1 MGVSASGARA
11 LNSFPFFKRASM
23 PCDLECKE
31 IPMNFEMLHPA
42 DRIVM
47 LMDRIYYHN
56 MTTALGV
63 NLSVRDADG
72 TVWISP
78 GGVDKGNLRREDIM
92 QIKADGSIVG
102 IHRPSAEYPFH
113 LAIYKKR
120 PDIRAV
126 LHAHP
131 STLIAGSLHGL
142 LPDVSILSGI
152 EESMRNVS
160 AVSYEIPG
168 SSALGD
174 KISAEFSR
182 GSDAVVL
189 ERHGV
194 VIGASTVFGAF
205 RFFENLYRC
214 SQIQRNAKM
223 IGGTVRRVCDEDIR
237 RISEKTALGLREFP
251 PAFRSSEE
259 LQARRELC
267 DFIGRAYEKQFIMSG
282 KGSFSCRLS
291 DGSVLITPEWKDG
304 QNPDVEDFVLI
315 SDGKREAGKIPCAT
329 LARHLAIYANDP
341 SVKSVIEATPP
352 CSMAFAITE
361 KTPDIRLL
369 PETYISLRNVRKYSL
384 TSDDETIARDVTA
397 KNPVAIIENDCVLAV
412 GTSLLRSFDKLEMME
427 NSAKILRDALVF
439 GGTPTGIS
447 SEAFGELES
456 AFNL

>member
-47 LMDRIYYHN
+47 LMNRIYYHN

-131 STLIAGSLHGL
+131 PTLIAGSLQGL
-142 LPDVSILSGI
+142 LPDVSILSNV
-152 EESMRNVS
+152 ETSMRNVS

-182 GSDAVVL
+182 GSNAVVL
-189 ERHGV
+189 ERHGI
-194 VIGASTVFGAF
+194 VIGASTLFGAF
-205 RFFENLYRC
+205 QTFETLYIC
-214 SQIQRNAKM
+214 SQIQRNAKV
-223 IGGTVRRVCDEDIR
+223 IGGTIRSVCDEDIR
-237 RISEKTALGLREFP
+237 KISEKTAQDLREFTP
-251 PAFRSSEE
+251 VSRSSEE
-259 LQARRELC
+259 LQARRELR

-282 KGSFSCRLS
+282 RGSFSCRLS
-291 DGSVLITPEWKDG
+291 DGSVLITPEWKDR
-304 QNPDVEDFVLI
+304 QNLDNEDFVLI
-315 SDGKREAGKIPCAT
+315 SDGKREEGKIPCAT
-329 LARHLAIYANDP
+329 LARHLAIYANDL
-341 SVKSVIEATPP
+341 SVRSVIEAMPP

-361 KTPDIRLL
+361 KDMDLRLL
-369 PETYISLRNVRKYSL
+369 PETYISLRDIRKYPL
-384 TSDDETIARDVTA
+384 MTDEKTVARDITA
-397 KNPVAIIENDCVLAV
+397 KNPVAIIENDCILAV
-412 GTSLLRSFDKLEMME
+412 GTSLLRAFDKLEMTE
-427 NSAKILRDALVF
+427 NSAKILRDALIF
-439 GGTPTGIS
+439 GDAPAGIS
-447 SEAFGELES
+447 AEAFGELER

>member
-1 MGVSASGARA
+1 
-11 LNSFPFFKRASM
+11 
-23 PCDLECKE
+23 
-31 IPMNFEMLHPA
+31 MNFEMLHPA

-47 LMDRIYYHN
+47 LMNRIYYHN

-120 PDIRAV
+120 PDIKAV

-131 STLIAGSLHGL
+131 PTLIAGSLQSL
-142 LPDVSILSGI
+142 LPNVSMLSNV
-152 EESMRNVS
+152 EASVRNVS

-182 GSDAVVL
+182 GSNAVVL
-189 ERHGV
+189 ERHGI
-194 VIGASTVFGAF
+194 VIGASTLFGAF
-205 RFFENLYRC
+205 QCFETLYIC
-214 SQIQRNAKM
+214 SQIQRNAKA
-223 IGGTVRRVCDEDIR
+223 IGGTIQSVCEKDIR
-237 RISEKTALGLREFP
+237 TISEKTARGMREFTP
-251 PAFRSSEE
+251 VDRSSEE
-259 LQARRELC
+259 LRMRRELR

-282 KGSFSCRLS
+282 NGSFSCRLS
-291 DGSVLITPEWKDG
+291 DGSVLITPELKDR
-304 QNPDVEDFVLI
+304 QNLNVEDFVLI
-315 SDGKREAGKIPCAT
+315 SEGKREAGKIPCAT

-341 SVKSVIEATPP
+341 SVQSIIEATPS
-352 CSMAFAITE
+352 CSMAFAVTE
-361 KTPDIRLL
+361 KNMDIRLL
-369 PETYISLRNVRKYSL
+369 PETYISLRNIRKYPL
-384 TSDDETIARDVTA
+384 MSDEATIARDITA
-397 KNPVAIIENDCVLAV
+397 KNPVAIIENECVLAAD
-412 GTSLLRSFDKLEMME
+412 TSLLRAFDKLEMME
-427 NSAKILRDALVF
+427 NSAKILRDALIF
-439 GGTPTGIS
+439 GETPIPIS
-447 SEAFGELES
+447 AEAFGELER